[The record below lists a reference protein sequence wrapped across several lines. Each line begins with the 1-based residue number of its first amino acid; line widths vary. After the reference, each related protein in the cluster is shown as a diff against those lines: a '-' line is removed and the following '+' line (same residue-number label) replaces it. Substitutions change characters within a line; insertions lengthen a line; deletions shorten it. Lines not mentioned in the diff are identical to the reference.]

1 MSNSFLFCI
10 LPQFPSFLPSHPA
23 FSQSESSPSSS
34 FLCFTPLPSPF
45 VPPSFFPQSGPAH
58 NPLLH
63 FILLLFPYHLS
74 YPYPSPHSSFI
85 ILSCTFSF
93 SPCFPSYTIVHIL
106 SPSSD
111 HFATLS
117 LSFCSS
123 FLPLLSTSLPFYL
136 SFCSPSFH
144 FLFPSAHLP
153 LSSLILNIF
162 LLIPPSF

>member
-1 MSNSFLFCI
+1 MSNSFLFCS

-63 FILLLFPYHLS
+63 FILLLFPYYLS
-74 YPYPSPHSSFI
+74 YPSPHSSFYHFVMH
-85 ILSCTFSF
+85 LLFFTL
-93 SPCFPSYTIVHIL
+93 FPFLHIL

-162 LLIPPSF
+162 LLSPPSF